1 MFGMGFDP
9 SSQLF
14 SNQLTQDQSED
25 IGQAGQQLARDKQLG
40 LFSQKITD
48 TKIEMT
54 NAQIGS
60 VDKVS
65 FR

>member
-9 SSQLF
+9 SSQMF

-25 IGQAGQQLARDKQLG
+25 IGQAGQQLARDKQLAV
-40 LFSQKITD
+40 FSQRITD

-54 NAQIGS
+54 NGQLGS